1 MSEVVVRSIAHV
13 SKIYDRAGIFPG
25 GVNHL
30 AERRIFVPFSG
41 RLDHEIGK
49 APVEDGVKG
58 INVELVKA
66 PCGFA
71 VRLKKVSG
79 SSGFRK
85 MSTEE
90 PSQAMNSYFPRKRFL
105 LNFPLKVKRRF
116 ARAWLV
122 SFFRCL

>member
-13 SKIYDRAGIFPG
+13 SKIYDRASIFPG

-58 INVELVKA
+58 INVDLVKA

-71 VRLKKVSG
+71 VRLKKSVGIVRVSENVNRRTVAG
-79 SSGFRK
+79 NEFV
-85 MSTEE
+85 
-90 PSQAMNSYFPRKRFL
+90 FPAEKI
-105 LNFPLKVKRRF
+105 F
-116 ARAWLV
+116 A
-122 SFFRCL
+122 